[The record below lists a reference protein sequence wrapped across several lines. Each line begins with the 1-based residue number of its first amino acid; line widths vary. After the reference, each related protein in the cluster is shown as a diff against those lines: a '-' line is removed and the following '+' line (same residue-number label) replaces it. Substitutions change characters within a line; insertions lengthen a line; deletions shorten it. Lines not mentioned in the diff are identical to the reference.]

1 MSIKDIISKIFGGK
15 KLEDLGVN
23 AVIDQLKGLTAEGD
37 DKKSINDIIAA
48 LKKLIGNKDQLA
60 SILAKVKEIAG
71 GISDGDLKEKVLGII
86 NLIKK

>member
-71 GISDGDLKEKVLGII
+71 GIGDGDLKEKVLGII